1 MAGLQAVTEFS
12 LGLGVL
18 VRRELQG
25 ECRVIKSL
33 DSGIGMFRFEL
44 QF

>member
-1 MAGLQAVTEFS
+1 MIEFS

-18 VRRELQG
+18 VRRELLG

-33 DSGIGMFRFEL
+33 DSGTGMLRFES